1 MFWIFAGKQKEAQ
14 RLDGTMN
21 APGVVEVAPVFVEEQ
36 VMTVIRMSWGC
47 LPLHRRECLHSP
59 HFRLPHTKG
68 WYGSNHLTPSLSREK
83 QTSTVGPGT
92 HVFLGQSS
100 GIWRWRGINIA
111 FCYSTNRDFTI
122 KMSDAWQVCLAGWI
136 ILLKGGS
143 QKAKSALIRL
153 WRNGL
158 TYGDVFNKTKWKK
171 ALCIP

>member
-1 MFWIFAGKQKEAQ
+1 MSGELNVLDIKQKEAQ

-68 WYGSNHLTPSLSREK
+68 WCGSNHLTPSLSREK

-100 GIWRWRGINIA
+100 GI
-111 FCYSTNRDFTI
+111 
-122 KMSDAWQVCLAGWI
+122 
-136 ILLKGGS
+136 
-143 QKAKSALIRL
+143 
-153 WRNGL
+153 
-158 TYGDVFNKTKWKK
+158 
-171 ALCIP
+171 